1 MIQILKKQ
9 ENRTMNNDTNNTE
22 QTKEETLNKKSKVP
36 SVSETDWD
44 AVTKLLEELSEDSE
58 ESRK

>member
-1 MIQILKKQ
+1 
-9 ENRTMNNDTNNTE
+9 MNNDTNNTE